1 MLFVLAENQRVIGV
15 IVKKSS
21 KISRQ
26 IWLVCVKALLL
37 HPLSERVE
45 AQ

>member
-1 MLFVLAENQRVIGV
+1 MLFVLVANQCVRGV

-21 KISRQ
+21 KISCQ

>member
-1 MLFVLAENQRVIGV
+1 MLFVLLANQRVRV
-15 IVKKSS
+15 VMLKKSS
-21 KISRQ
+21 KITRQ